1 MEKRC
6 NFALVLSPFTGDP
19 ACSSTRVKLSADV
32 RVITGAPA
40 AAVAGDRK
48 PEGRGICSLALLSLR
63 GNAGVLVESAA

>member
-1 MEKRC
+1 V
-6 NFALVLSPFTGDP
+6 LVLSPFTGDP

-40 AAVAGDRK
+40 AAAGDRK